1 MSDLHKSQDGKS
13 HSLSRAHQPTTLAV
27 ISGGL
32 ILIVVAPVFLL
43 HGTWV
48 I

>member
-1 MSDLHKSQDGKS
+1 M
-13 HSLSRAHQPTTLAV
+13 
-27 ISGGL
+27 SGGL

-48 I
+48 IQQMQLVPNPELLDLTLSV